1 MERLLR
7 HEVHLTPDLR
17 GGPHGI
23 DMITTSG
30 GNTALEFHVVEVK
43 TTSTRSGE
51 RPSFSPR
58 SGQMTDRWV
67 QWMEQSGVTGVEP
80 TDLRSAV
87 SKVGIH
93 VNLKTNKVS
102 VWNVTEDGKA
112 DELVY
117 EIALDDLARYAD
129 SLRPNA

>member
-1 MERLLR
+1 
-7 HEVHLTPDLR
+7 
-17 GGPHGI
+17 
-23 DMITTSG
+23 
-30 GNTALEFHVVEVK
+30 
-43 TTSTRSGE
+43 
-51 RPSFSPR
+51 
-58 SGQMTDRWV
+58 
-67 QWMEQSGVTGVEP
+67 MEQSGVTGVEP